1 MFWAAFRIAASEDLV
16 LGGAAAAVVLRE
28 REREREKRRE
38 DGSVKMAEG
47 GNKEESE
54 RG

>member
-28 REREREKRRE
+28 REREKRRE